1 MNANEQFG
9 AQMVTTV
16 DRTNDLLR
24 TMSQRGKGPKP
35 DGATSIYT
43 VHWHLRS
50 DSFDGM
56 MSRISSSPTPSRL
69 HKHKTFVSKDKAEKL
84 LQELLAA
91 FKVLDYGIEGL
102 AYIEEDWYE

>member
-1 MNANEQFG
+1 MNTGVE
-9 AQMVTTV
+9 MVTTA

-24 TMSQRGKGPKP
+24 TMSQKAKGPKP
-35 DGATSIYT
+35 EGATSIYT

-50 DSFDGM
+50 DSFDNYGGRVGN
-56 MSRISSSPTPSRL
+56 SLTPQRL

-91 FKVLDYGIEGL
+91 FKVLDYSMEGL
-102 AYIEEDWYE
+102 AYIEDDWYE